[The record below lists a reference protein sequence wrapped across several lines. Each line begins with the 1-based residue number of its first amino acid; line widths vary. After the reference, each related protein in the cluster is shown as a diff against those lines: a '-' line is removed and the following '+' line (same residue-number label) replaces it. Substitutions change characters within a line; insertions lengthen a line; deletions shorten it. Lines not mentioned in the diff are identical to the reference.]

1 MTTKPDTSPDS
12 APGEPVRRRPSR
24 WLPSLVWLIPIVA
37 AIAGLSF
44 AINSWYARGPTIDIT
59 FRSAEG
65 IEAGKTKVRYKD
77 VDIGLV
83 KSIRLAA
90 DRSHVIAEVELTS
103 DASSFAVED
112 SRFWVVKP
120 RIAASGVS
128 GLGTLL
134 SGAYIGVDAGRS
146 QEREDS
152 FTGLEVPP
160 IVTAD
165 TPGKQFVLHAG
176 DLGSLDIGSPVYFR
190 RVNVGQ
196 VVAYDLDQNGKGVTV
211 RVFVRSPYD
220 TFVTTSTRFW
230 HSSGV
235 NLKLDADG
243 LKLQTE
249 SISTVLLGGVS
260 FIDSPHLP
268 PGRAAQDDAVFQL
281 AGNQDEALRVE
292 DGPSTSTVMYFEQ
305 SVRGLSPGAPV
316 DFRGVVIGAVRSIG
330 IEFDRATNSF
340 RLPVVVDFYPA
351 RLGLRRPGEPG
362 ALSADAERRLMD
374 ALVRRGMRAQLRNG
388 NLLTGQMY
396 VAIDFFKGAP
406 LPAGMGRG
414 QGQGLDEFPTIPGAF
429 DELQGKLADIVDK
442 IGKMPFDTIG
452 RDLSTA
458 LAGMRETMAS
468 ADRLVKRLDGQVA
481 PEIMA
486 TMEDAR
492 KTLKTAEGTFSAD
505 APVQQDLRRALQELM
520 RTANSLRQLTD
531 YLEENP
537 QSLLR
542 GKPEEER

>member
-1 MTTKPDTSPDS
+1 MTNKPDTPPD
-12 APGEPVRRRPSR
+12 ATPGEPARRRPSR

-77 VDIGLV
+77 VDIGQV
-83 KSIRLAA
+83 KSIELAK
-90 DRSHVIAEVELTS
+90 DRSHVVVKVELTS
-103 DASSFAVED
+103 NASGFAVED

-220 TFVTTSTRFW
+220 GFVTTSTRFW

-268 PGRAAQDDAVFQL
+268 PGQVAQDDAVFQL
-281 AGNQDEALRVE
+281 AGNQDEALKVD
-292 DGPSTSTVMYFEQ
+292 DGPPSSMVMYFEQ

-330 IEFDRATNSF
+330 IEFRRDTNSF
-340 RLPVVVDFYPA
+340 RLPVVVDLYPS

-362 ALSADAERRLMD
+362 ALDVDAGRRLAN
-374 ALVRRGMRAQLRNG
+374 ALIRRGMRAQLRNG

-396 VAIDFFKGAP
+396 IAIDFFKGAP
-406 LPAGMGRG
+406 LPASLGRSD
-414 QGQGLDEFPTIPGAF
+414 GLDEFPTIPGAF

-442 IGKMPFDTIG
+442 IGKVPFDSIG
-452 RDLSTA
+452 RDLTAA

-468 ADRLVKRLDGQVA
+468 ADKLVKRLDGQVA
-481 PEIMA
+481 PEIVA

-492 KTLKTAEGTFSAD
+492 KTLKAAEGTFSAD
-505 APVQQDLRRALQELM
+505 APMQQDLRRALRELM
-520 RTANSLRQLTD
+520 RTADSLRQLTD

-542 GKPEEER
+542 GKPKEEQ

>member
-1 MTTKPDTSPDS
+1 MTNKPDIPSDAT
-12 APGEPVRRRPSR
+12 PGEPARRRPSR

-44 AINSWYARGPTIDIT
+44 AVNSWYARGPTIDIT

-83 KSIRLAA
+83 KSIELAK
-90 DRSHVIAEVELTS
+90 DRSHVIVEVELTS
-103 DASSFAVED
+103 NASSFAVED

-196 VVAYDLDQNGKGVTV
+196 VVAYDLDQDGKGVTV

-220 TFVTTSTRFW
+220 SFVTTSTRFW

-235 NLKLDADG
+235 NLKVDADG

-268 PGRAAQDDAVFQL
+268 PGQPAQDDAVYQL
-281 AGNQDEALRVE
+281 AGNQDDALKVE
-292 DGPSTSTVMYFEQ
+292 DGPPTSAVMYFEQ

-330 IEFDRATNSF
+330 IEFDRSTNSF
-340 RLPVVVDFYPA
+340 RLPVVVDFYPS
-351 RLGLRRPGEPG
+351 RLGLRRSGEPG
-362 ALSADAERRLMD
+362 ALNADEERRLMD
-374 ALVRRGMRAQLRNG
+374 VLVRRGMRAQLRNG

-396 VAIDFFKGAP
+396 VAIDFFKGVP
-406 LPAGMGRG
+406 MPASMGRS
-414 QGQGLDEFPTIPGAF
+414 QGLDEFPTIPGAF

-442 IGKMPFDTIG
+442 IGKVPFDAIG
-452 RDLSTA
+452 RDLTAA

-468 ADRLVKRLDGQVA
+468 ADKLVKRLDGQVA
-481 PEIMA
+481 PEIVA

-492 KTLKTAEGTFSAD
+492 KTLKAAEGTFSAD
-505 APVQQDLRRALQELM
+505 APMQQDLRRALQELM

-542 GKPEEER
+542 GKPKEER

>member
-1 MTTKPDTSPDS
+1 MTNKPDIPPD
-12 APGEPVRRRPSR
+12 ATPGEPARRRPSR

-83 KSIRLAA
+83 KSIELAK
-90 DRSHVIAEVELTS
+90 DRSHVVVAVELTS
-103 DASSFAVED
+103 NASSFAVED

-220 TFVTTSTRFW
+220 SFVTTSTRFW

-235 NLKLDADG
+235 NLKVDADG

-268 PGRAAQDDAVFQL
+268 VGQPAQDDAVFQL
-281 AGNQDEALRVE
+281 AGNQDDALKVD
-292 DGPSTSTVMYFEQ
+292 DGPPTSAVMYFEQ

-330 IEFDRATNSF
+330 IEFRRDTNSF
-340 RLPVVVDFYPA
+340 RLPVVVDFYPS
-351 RLGLRRPGEPG
+351 RLGLRRSGEPG
-362 ALSADAERRLMD
+362 ALNADAERRLMD
-374 ALVRRGMRAQLRNG
+374 VLIRRGMRAQLRNG

-396 VAIDFFKGAP
+396 IAIDFFKGVP
-406 LPAGMGRG
+406 LPASMGRS
-414 QGQGLDEFPTIPGAF
+414 QGLDEFPTIPGAF

-442 IGKMPFDTIG
+442 IGKVPFDTIG
-452 RDLSTA
+452 RDLTAA

-468 ADRLVKRLDGQVA
+468 ADKLVKRLDGQVA
-481 PEIMA
+481 PEIVA

-492 KTLKTAEGTFSAD
+492 KTLKAAEGTFSAD
-505 APVQQDLRRALQELM
+505 APMQQDLRRALVELM

-542 GKPEEER
+542 GKPKEER

>member
-1 MTTKPDTSPDS
+1 MTPTPETSSRATPD
-12 APGEPVRRRPSR
+12 EPLRRRPSR

-37 AIAGLSF
+37 AVAGLTF
-44 AINSWYARGPTIDIT
+44 ALDSWYGRGPTIEIS

-77 VDIGLV
+77 VDIGQV
-83 KSIRLAA
+83 KSVRLAE
-90 DRSHVIAEVELTS
+90 DRSHVIAEVELTA
-103 DASSFAVED
+103 DASSFAAED

-120 RIAASGVS
+120 RVAASGVS

-146 QEREDS
+146 KEEASS

-165 TPGKQFVLHAG
+165 TPGRQFVLHAK

-196 VVAYDLDQNGKGVTV
+196 IVAYDLDKDGKGVTV
-211 RVFVRSPYD
+211 RAFVRSPYD
-220 TFVTTSTRFW
+220 AFITTTTRFW

-235 NLKLDADG
+235 NLKLDAAG

-249 SISTVLLGGVS
+249 SLATVLLGGVS
-260 FIDSPHLP
+260 FIESPNLP
-268 PGRAAQDDAVFQL
+268 PGEAVQDDAVFEL
-281 AGNQDEALRVE
+281 ADNQDEALKVE
-292 DGPSTSTVMYFEQ
+292 DGPPTSVVMYFEQ

-330 IEFDRATNSF
+330 IEFRRDTNSF
-340 RLPVVVDFYPA
+340 RLPVVVDFYPS
-351 RLGLRRPGEPG
+351 RLGLRRQGEPG
-362 ALSADAERRLMD
+362 ALDAAAEQRLTE
-374 ALVRRGMRAQLRNG
+374 ALIRRGMRAQLRNG

-396 VAIDFFKGAP
+396 IAIDFFKGAP
-406 LPAGMGRG
+406 PPKAG
-414 QGQGLDEFPTIPGAF
+414 QSHGLDEFPTIPGAF

-442 IGKMPFDTIG
+442 IGKVPFDAIG
-452 RDLSTA
+452 RDLSSA
-458 LAGMRETMAS
+458 LVGMRETMAS
-468 ADRLVKRLDGQVA
+468 ADRLVRKLDGQVA

-486 TMEDAR
+486 AMEDAR
-492 KTLKTAEGTFSAD
+492 KTLKAAEGTFSAD
-505 APVQQDLRRALQELM
+505 APLQQDLRRTLLELM

-542 GKPEEER
+542 GKPKEER

>member
-1 MTTKPDTSPDS
+1 MTTKPDTPAD
-12 APGEPVRRRPSR
+12 ATPGEPARRRPNR

-44 AINSWYARGPTIDIT
+44 AVNSWYARGPTIDIT

-77 VDIGLV
+77 VDIGQV
-83 KSIRLAA
+83 KSIRLAE
-90 DRSHVIAEVELTS
+90 DRSHVIVEVELTS
-103 DASSFAVED
+103 DAANFAVED

-220 TFVTTSTRFW
+220 SFVTTSSRFW

-268 PGRAAQDDAVFQL
+268 PGQPAQDDAVFQL
-281 AGNQDEALRVE
+281 AGNQDDALKVD
-292 DGPSTSTVMYFEQ
+292 DGPATSVVMYFEQ

-330 IEFDRATNSF
+330 IEFDRSTNSF
-340 RLPVVVDFYPA
+340 RLPVVVDFYPS

-362 ALSADAERRLMD
+362 ALDADAERRLTD

-406 LPAGMGRG
+406 PPANMGRSH
-414 QGQGLDEFPTIPGAF
+414 GLDEFPTIPGAF

-442 IGKMPFDTIG
+442 IGKVPFDAIG
-452 RDLSTA
+452 RDLTAA

-468 ADRLVKRLDGQVA
+468 ADKLVKRLDGQVA
-481 PEIMA
+481 PEIVA

-492 KTLKTAEGTFSAD
+492 KTLKAAEGTFSAD
-505 APVQQDLRRALQELM
+505 APMQQDLRRALQELM

-542 GKPEEER
+542 GKPKEER